1 MTVDIEKMRSD
12 LAIEGRRFAIQAI
25 GVGGRLLRG
34 RCWGGCVDGSHARK
48 NMTSAARHAA
58 GEQENEPKRDC
69 HTKTQ

>member
-12 LAIEGRRFAIQAI
+12 LAIEGRRSAIQAI
-25 GVGGRLLRG
+25 GVGVACFAAGAGAGR
-34 RCWGGCVDGSHARK
+34 VEGSHARK

-69 HTKTQ
+69 HTQTQ